1 MKYDRIE
8 YNRKRLK
15 NYNIIQKLY
24 KSEDAGCRT
33 LACFFSNSEE
43 SMLRFSSKTSL
54 PYDIF
59 TF

>member
-24 KSEDAGCRT
+24 TSEDAGCKS
-33 LACFFSNSEE
+33 LA
-43 SMLRFSSKTSL
+43 
-54 PYDIF
+54 
-59 TF
+59 

>member
-1 MKYDRIE
+1 MIE

>member
-24 KSEDAGCRT
+24 KSEDAGCRS
-33 LACFFSNSEE
+33 LACFFQIQKNQC
-43 SMLRFSSKTSL
+43 
-54 PYDIF
+54 
-59 TF
+59 